1 MAKAVKKKRGVGR
14 PARMDKLL
22 FDMQAAVLKGQED
35 LAVAY
40 PTAVKYLIETLS
52 DSKASVTNKISA
64 AKTIKE
70 CVEASLNEMELEDE
84 EGDSQDTPEEGSEGP
99 RLVIG

>member
-22 FDMQAAVLKGQED
+22 FDMEAAVFKGKED
-35 LAVAY
+35 LVQAY
-40 PTAVKYLIETLS
+40 PKAVEYLIATLT
-52 DSKASVTNKISA
+52 DPKASVTNKISA

-70 CVEASLNEMELEDE
+70 CVEASLSEMEDEDSVEDVPEDE
-84 EGDSQDTPEEGSEGP
+84 EGQGP

>member
-1 MAKAVKKKRGVGR
+1 MAKAVKKKRSVGR

-40 PTAVKYLIETLS
+40 PTAVKYLIDTLA
-52 DSKASVTNKISA
+52 DPKASVTNKISA

-84 EGDSQDTPEEGSEGP
+84 GDEEQQNPEQSEGP